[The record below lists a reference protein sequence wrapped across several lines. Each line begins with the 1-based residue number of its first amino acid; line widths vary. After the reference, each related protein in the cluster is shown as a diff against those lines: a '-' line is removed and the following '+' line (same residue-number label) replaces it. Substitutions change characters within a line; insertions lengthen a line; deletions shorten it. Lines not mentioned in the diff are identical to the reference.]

1 MLYISTELLKFSCNN
16 ISAGNLTRR
25 GQNFLICIVR
35 NMSVNRYQRRMNS
48 PFAWV
53 PGPGSKE
60 GRQLLMQGDET
71 LTITEEREQ
80 GEDMQMASMMMLEF
94 TTQAHGQDDEWLK
107 MPGVP
112 WKKFGRVVSYM
123 RAALGPSSEQL
134 TRWDHQERKPFEK
147 KVPKKEEG
155 AEPVVESPPTSPV
168 RGRSRKRSD
177 SAGPAKAAVEPPPAA
192 SRSRSVGAGKKPAR
206 GKKPATQQ
214 TPEQA
219 AEAAAAVARAA
230 KLAAYRDPASA
241 AARAAADAAADRVR
255 SAVLATQKAVDAQI
269 WAMRA
274 SREAAEEAV
283 LRPTRA
289 NLQAARTAEEQVK
302 QLEAEVAAAQQEEA
316 EAVAA
321 STVEDVPPEHVE
333 PPAEP
338 PAEPTAPTVVDLAGE
353 EAEAGGGARAPP
365 VEPPQVAPPAAA
377 PGPAPQ
383 VQAAAGPSTAPL
395 RLTRSG
401 RAGVAVPVKKPTTK
415 VRAKRAVTLPM
426 PEAFIPTPMGIT
438 PPAEAPILT
447 SVAPSVPRIP
457 VSTPIIPPAAC
468 IPIVSA
474 PAPQPTPMQV
484 EPPQAPLAQPMDI
497 SPTQVAATQAPPVA
511 CTTGVDA
518 GQVPVSMLMSPQRA
532 MPRITVLMTGPTLIW
547 DTGRAGVPSP

>member
-1 MLYISTELLKFSCNN
+1 VS
-16 ISAGNLTRR
+16 
-25 GQNFLICIVR
+25 
-35 NMSVNRYQRRMNS
+35 NRCSN
-48 PFAWV
+48 
-53 PGPGSKE
+53 
-60 GRQLLMQGDET
+60 
-71 LTITEEREQ
+71 
-80 GEDMQMASMMMLEF
+80 
-94 TTQAHGQDDEWLK
+94 
-107 MPGVP
+107 P

-206 GKKPATQQ
+206 GKKPAQQ

-255 SAVLATQKAVDAQI
+255 DAVLATQKACGCTDLGK
-269 WAMRA
+269 RA

-289 NLQAARTAEEQVK
+289 NLQAARTAEEQIK

-321 STVEDVPPEHVE
+321 STVEDVPPEPVE
-333 PPAEP
+333 PPAHQ
-338 PAEPTAPTVVDLAGE
+338 LSHQLSQQ
-353 EAEAGGGARAPP
+353 
-365 VEPPQVAPPAAA
+365 PQQWLIW
-377 PGPAPQ
+377 Q
-383 VQAAAGPSTAPL
+383 VRRPRQ
-395 RLTRSG
+395 
-401 RAGVAVPVKKPTTK
+401 GVAH
-415 VRAKRAVTLPM
+415 VRHQWSLQR
-426 PEAFIPTPMGIT
+426 
-438 PPAEAPILT
+438 
-447 SVAPSVPRIP
+447 
-457 VSTPIIPPAAC
+457 
-468 IPIVSA
+468 
-474 PAPQPTPMQV
+474 
-484 EPPQAPLAQPMDI
+484 
-497 SPTQVAATQAPPVA
+497 
-511 CTTGVDA
+511 
-518 GQVPVSMLMSPQRA
+518 GQLHCPCQKHSYPHPWV
-532 MPRITVLMTGPTLIW
+532 
-547 DTGRAGVPSP
+547 

>member
-1 MLYISTELLKFSCNN
+1 MNAGGCIRIAAGRKVLFSFQEDTILFYHKILTMKTAFDIGHTVAVNFKARKENSKLNVWMPEGFSLAREFSLL
-16 ISAGNLTRR
+16 I
-25 GQNFLICIVR
+25 QD
-35 NMSVNRYQRRMNS
+35 SVNRYQRRMNS

-206 GKKPATQQ
+206 GKKPAAKQ

-255 SAVLATQKAVDAQI
+255 RCSAGHPEGCGGTDLG
-269 WAMRA
+269 
-274 SREAAEEAV
+274 RESF
-283 LRPTRA
+283 
-289 NLQAARTAEEQVK
+289 Q
-302 QLEAEVAAAQQEEA
+302 
-316 EAVAA
+316 
-321 STVEDVPPEHVE
+321 
-333 PPAEP
+333 
-338 PAEPTAPTVVDLAGE
+338 
-353 EAEAGGGARAPP
+353 GG
-365 VEPPQVAPPAAA
+365 
-377 PGPAPQ
+377 
-383 VQAAAGPSTAPL
+383 S
-395 RLTRSG
+395 
-401 RAGVAVPVKKPTTK
+401 
-415 VRAKRAVTLPM
+415 
-426 PEAFIPTPMGIT
+426 
-438 PPAEAPILT
+438 
-447 SVAPSVPRIP
+447 
-457 VSTPIIPPAAC
+457 
-468 IPIVSA
+468 
-474 PAPQPTPMQV
+474 
-484 EPPQAPLAQPMDI
+484 
-497 SPTQVAATQAPPVA
+497 
-511 CTTGVDA
+511 
-518 GQVPVSMLMSPQRA
+518 
-532 MPRITVLMTGPTLIW
+532 
-547 DTGRAGVPSP
+547 